1 MSVKI
6 QDWLLVA
13 TYMPVW
19 SYGREEEIEA
29 EREKLL
35 DHVRWAKK
43 TEVLVIGGDFNAHV
57 GSGAGRE
64 GVCGR
69 FGLR

>member
-1 MSVKI
+1 
-6 QDWLLVA
+6 
-13 TYMPVW
+13 MPVW
-19 SYGREEEIEA
+19 LYGREEEIEA
-29 EREKLL
+29 EQEKQL
-35 DHVRWAKK
+35 DHVRWAMAMRSD
-43 TEVLVIGGDFNAHV
+43 VLVIGGDFNAHV